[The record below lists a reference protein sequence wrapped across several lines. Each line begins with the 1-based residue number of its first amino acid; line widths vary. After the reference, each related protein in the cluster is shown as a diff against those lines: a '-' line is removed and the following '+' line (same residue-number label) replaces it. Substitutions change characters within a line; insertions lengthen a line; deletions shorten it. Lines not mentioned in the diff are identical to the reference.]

1 MKKLKKILSFLLLLC
16 LMPLSTVVG
25 HAETK
30 KLSIVTSFYPM
41 YAMTKAVVGDLY
53 DVYMINSGN
62 GIHQFEPSA
71 NDIAAIYDADIF
83 VYHSVAL
90 ESWTKNLEKNKG
102 DSKVTLLESAHD
114 LEMDKVSGLE
124 AVESVK
130 GQEQASLY
138 DPHTWLDP
146 IKAGEEAQ
154 LIATQLAKIDPD
166 NADVFK
172 ANADKF
178 QEEAKQLVK
187 KYQPIFDVMKK
198 KTFVTQ
204 HTAFYYL
211 ANRFGLTQ
219 LGIAGISSDAEPGAR
234 KIGEVQEFVKKYDVK
249 TIFVEPNVSDRI
261 AQVIA
266 KATGVNI
273 VSLSPLESDPQNT
286 ASFIENLDNVLKTL
300 SDALKKE
307 Q

>member
-1 MKKLKKILSFLLLLC
+1 MLLC
-16 LMPLSTVVG
+16 LMPITVQ
-25 HAETK
+25 AQES

-53 DVYMINSGN
+53 DVYMVNSGN

-83 VYHSVAL
+83 IYHSVAL

-102 DSKVTLLESAHD
+102 NAKVILVESARD

-124 AVESVK
+124 TVESVK

-146 IKAGEEAQ
+146 VKAGEEVQ
-154 LIATQLAKIDPD
+154 LIAAQLSEIDPD
-166 NADVFK
+166 HASDFKVNADAFQKETTALVEKYKSVF
-172 ANADKF
+172 DS
-178 QEEAKQLVK
+178 
-187 KYQPIFDVMKK
+187 MKK

-234 KIGEVQEFVKKYDVK
+234 KIGEVQEFVKQYDVK

-266 KATGVNI
+266 KATGVSI

-286 ASFIENLDNVLKTL
+286 LSFIENLDNVLKTL
-300 SDALKKE
+300 SDALAAE

>member
-1 MKKLKKILSFLLLLC
+1 MKRVKKILAILMLLC
-16 LMPLSTVVG
+16 LMPITVQ
-25 HAETK
+25 AQES

-53 DVYMINSGN
+53 DVYMVNSGN

-83 VYHSVAL
+83 IYHSVAL

-102 DSKVTLLESAHD
+102 NAKVILVESARD

-124 AVESVK
+124 TVESVK

-146 IKAGEEAQ
+146 VKAGEEVQ
-154 LIATQLAKIDPD
+154 LIAAQLSEIDPD
-166 NADVFK
+166 HASDFKVNADAFQKETTALVEKYKSVF
-172 ANADKF
+172 DS
-178 QEEAKQLVK
+178 
-187 KYQPIFDVMKK
+187 MKK

-234 KIGEVQEFVKKYDVK
+234 KIGEVQEFVKQYDVK

-266 KATGVNI
+266 KATGVSI

-286 ASFIENLDNVLKTL
+286 LSFIENLDNVLKTL
-300 SDALKKE
+300 SDALAAE